1 MGLNS
6 HKHSM
11 DVSKEDVFLFR
22 KYMILY
28 ILRRLMYVS
37 LDSMSLFTESLLN
50 LHARLLAI
58 FFLVLGIAVCFSYFI
73 FNLKGHFHRILGGR
87 NQTFT
92 ITTSFYPQVSREVFL
107 KCKYHNNTFCLKL
120 LKYSI
125 STSYSLSL
133 PLVPLG

>member
-28 ILRRLMYVS
+28 ILRLLMYVS
-37 LDSMSLFTESLLN
+37 SDSMSLFTETLLN
-50 LHARLLAI
+50 LHAGWSAI

-73 FNLKGHFHRILGGR
+73 FNLIGHFHRILGGR
-87 NQTFT
+87 NQTLM
-92 ITTSFYPQVSREVFL
+92 ITTSFYPQVPREVFL
-107 KCKYHNNTFCLKL
+107 KCKYRNNTFSLKL
-120 LKYSI
+120 LKYFI
-125 STSYSLSL
+125 STPYSL
-133 PLVPLG
+133 PLPSVPLG

>member
-28 ILRRLMYVS
+28 ILRLLMYVS
-37 LDSMSLFTESLLN
+37 LDSMSLFTETLLN
-50 LHARLLAI
+50 LHAGWSAI

-73 FNLKGHFHRILGGR
+73 FNLIGHFHSILGGR
-87 NQTFT
+87 NQTLM
-92 ITTSFYPQVSREVFL
+92 ITTSFYPQVPVEVFL
-107 KCKYHNNTFCLKL
+107 KCKYRNNTFSLKL
-120 LKYSI
+120 LKYFI
-125 STSYSLSL
+125 STPYSLSL
-133 PLVPLG
+133 PSVPLG